1 MNAFR
6 IEPSRRRAIGPL
18 GLAALLL
25 AGGCSLLPFQ
35 KKQTAAPNIAAPGQG
50 SLTVTQLQ
58 SELLR
63 FADDYASSVAN
74 AADGAAKSAGTREAL
89 VAGLKWK
96 LDQATA
102 VYVSATGENP
112 VWDALDVVVLAVVSR
127 MVVEDAKTKEEFG
140 AAVAPLLET
149 HRELEASAW
158 TLVGQILGPEQR
170 RQLEGLIV
178 EWRTQNPRERSV
190 GAIHF
195 REFALS
201 TEKEKGSPLGKLGTG
216 SIFSLLRIDPFAG
229 LDPATVAIEQSRELA
244 ARTVAYFER
253 APTLLRWQAELLALQ
268 LANQPD
274 PRQLL
279 ADADRV
285 SRSMESVSKT
295 AEGLPALVKEERE
308 AAIAQLLAGVAAERE
323 AILRELDAREATIRG
338 LLGETRQTL
347 EAGTAMSTSLDATI
361 KSLDAFVH
369 YVSPPEPKT
378 APPGPPG
385 KPFDVLDYGK
395 SAAQVGGMARD
406 LTALLGS
413 VDKAVPALARA
424 SQEAG
429 ENLQRV
435 VDRAFWRGLVL
446 VLALLVG
453 SVLAALAYRAI
464 ARRLFPRVEPGS
476 QPSGA

>member
-6 IEPSRRRAIGPL
+6 IGLSRRGAIVAF

-25 AGGCSLLPFQ
+25 AGGCSLMPFH
-35 KKQTAAPNIAAPGQG
+35 KSQTSAPNIAAPGQG
-50 SLTVTQLQ
+50 TLTVTQLQ
-58 SELLR
+58 GEILR

-74 AADGAAKSAGTREAL
+74 AADGAAKSAGTREAM
-89 VAGLKWK
+89 VAALKWK

-127 MVVEDAKTKEEFG
+127 MVVEDAKTREGFG
-140 AAVAPLLET
+140 AAVVPLIET

-158 TLVGQILGPEQR
+158 TLVGQILAPEQR
-170 RQLEGLIV
+170 RQLESLII
-178 EWRTQNPRERSV
+178 EWRAQNPRERSV

-201 TEKEKGSPLGKLGTG
+201 TEKSKGSPLGKVGTG
-216 SIFSLLRIDPFAG
+216 SIFTLLRIDPFAG

-244 ARTVAYFER
+244 ARSVAYFER

-268 LANQPD
+268 LADQPD
-274 PRQLL
+274 PQKLI
-279 ADADRV
+279 ADAGRV

-295 AEGLPALVKEERE
+295 AEGLPSLVKEERA
-308 AAIAQLLAGVAAERE
+308 AAIALLRAGVAAERE
-323 AILRELDAREATIRG
+323 AILKELDSREATMRG

-369 YVSPPEPKT
+369 YVSPPPV
-378 APPGPPG
+378 P
-385 KPFDVLDYGK
+385 V
-395 SAAQVGGMARD
+395 
-406 LTALLGS
+406 ALL
-413 VDKAVPALARA
+413 P
-424 SQEAG
+424 
-429 ENLQRV
+429 
-435 VDRAFWRGLVL
+435 
-446 VLALLVG
+446 
-453 SVLAALAYRAI
+453 
-464 ARRLFPRVEPGS
+464 
-476 QPSGA
+476 

>member
-6 IEPSRRRAIGPL
+6 IEPTRRPVIGPL

-35 KKQTAAPNIAAPGQG
+35 KKQTAAPNIAARGQG

-74 AADGAAKSAGTREAL
+74 AADAAARSAGTREAL
-89 VAGLKWK
+89 VAALKWK

-112 VWDALDVVVLAVVSR
+112 VWDALDVVVLATVSR
-127 MVVEDAKTKEEFG
+127 MVVEDAKTREEFG
-140 AAVAPLLET
+140 AVVAPLVET
-149 HRELEASAW
+149 HRELEKSAW
-158 TLVGQILGPEQR
+158 TLAGQILGPEQR
-170 RQLEGLIV
+170 EQLKSLIV

-201 TEKEKGSPLGKLGTG
+201 TEKEKGSPAGRAGTG
-216 SIFSLLRIDPFAG
+216 SVFTLLRIDPFAG

-253 APTLLRWQAELLALQ
+253 APTLLRWQAELLAFQ
-268 LANQPD
+268 IAGQPD
-274 PRQLL
+274 PQAIL
-279 ADADRV
+279 ADAGRA
-285 SRSMESVSKT
+285 SRSMEGIAKT
-295 AEGLPALVKEERE
+295 AEGLPALVDEQRK
-308 AAIAQLLAGVAAERE
+308 AAIEQLLAGVAAERA
-323 AILRELDAREATIRG
+323 AILKELDSREATIRG

-361 KSLDAFVH
+361 QSLDAFMH
-369 YVSPPEPKT
+369 YVSPPESKT
-378 APPGPPG
+378 APSGPPS
-385 KPFDVLDYGK
+385 KPFNVLDYGK
-395 SAAQVGGMARD
+395 SATEVGGMARD

-413 VDKAVPALARA
+413 VDKSVPAIARA

-429 ENLQRV
+429 ENLQRG

-446 VLALLVG
+446 ILALLVG

-464 ARRLFPRVEPGS
+464 ARKLFPRVEPGS

>member
-6 IEPSRRRAIGPL
+6 IGPSRRGAIGPL

-25 AGGCSLLPFQ
+25 AGGCSLMPFH
-35 KKQTAAPNIAAPGQG
+35 KTQTAPSIAAPGQG
-50 SLTVTQLQ
+50 TLTVTQLQ
-58 SELLR
+58 GEVLR

-89 VAGLKWK
+89 VAALKWK

-127 MVVEDAKTKEEFG
+127 MVVEDAKTREEFG
-140 AAVAPLLET
+140 AAVVALIQT

-158 TLVGQILGPEQR
+158 TLVGQILAPEQR

-201 TEKEKGSPLGKLGTG
+201 TEKTKGSPLGKLGTG
-216 SIFSLLRIDPFAG
+216 SIFTLLRIDPFAG

-244 ARTVAYFER
+244 ARSVAYFER

-268 LANQPD
+268 LA
-274 PRQLL
+274 
-279 ADADRV
+279 DAGRV

-295 AEGLPALVKEERE
+295 AAGLPSLVREERE

-323 AILRELDAREATIRG
+323 AILKELDSREATMRG

-369 YVSPPEPKT
+369 YVSPPPIPG
-378 APPGPPG
+378 APPAPAG

-395 SAAQVGGMARD
+395 AATDVNGMARE
-406 LTALLGS
+406 LNTLLASIDRSG
-413 VDKAVPALARA
+413 PGLAKVSA
-424 SQEAG
+424 QAAA
-429 ENLQRV
+429 NLKGV

-446 VLALLVG
+446 ILVLLVG
-453 SVLAALAYRAI
+453 SVAGALAYRAL
-464 ARRLFPRVEPGS
+464 ARKLFARAEAG
-476 QPSGA
+476 GA

>member
-1 MNAFR
+1 MNGYR
-6 IEPSRRRAIGPL
+6 IRTQRRGAIGPL

-35 KKQTAAPNIAAPGQG
+35 KKQTTAPNIAAPGQG

-74 AADGAAKSAGTREAL
+74 AADGAARNAGTREAL
-89 VAGLKWK
+89 GAALKWK

-127 MVVEDAKTKEEFG
+127 MVVEDAKTREEFG
-140 AAVAPLLET
+140 AAIAPLIET

-178 EWRTQNPRERSV
+178 EWRAQNPRERSV

-195 REFALS
+195 REFAL
-201 TEKEKGSPLGKLGTG
+201 TTEKGSRVNKLGTG

-244 ARTVAYFER
+244 ARTVAYFQR

-268 LANQPD
+268 LAAQPD
-274 PRQLL
+274 PQKLL
-279 ADADRV
+279 ADAGRA
-285 SRSMESVSKT
+285 SRSMEGIAKT
-295 AEGLPALVKEERE
+295 AEGLPALVDEQRK
-308 AAIAQLLAGVAAERE
+308 AAIEQLLAGVAAERS
-323 AILRELDAREATIRG
+323 AILQELDSREATIRG

-361 KSLDAFVH
+361 KSLDAFMR
-369 YVSPPEPKT
+369 YVSPPESKT
-378 APPGPPG
+378 APSGPPS
-385 KPFDVLDYGK
+385 KPFNVLDYGK
-395 SAAQVGGMARD
+395 SATEVGGMARD

-413 VDKAVPALARA
+413 VDKSVPAIARA

-429 ENLQRV
+429 ENLKRV

-446 VLALLVG
+446 ILALLVG

-464 ARRLFPRVEPGS
+464 ARKLFPRVEPGS